1 MPLMTG
7 SRYFAEAM
15 RGYGV
20 THVFFVP
27 AILPDAM
34 AAMEE
39 TGITRIVT
47 HGETAAGYMAD
58 GYARASGRP
67 GVCLAQAVGSGNL
80 AAGVR
85 DAYLASSPVIAIS
98 GGPHPD
104 SRYRHLYQV
113 VEDFPMFVPV
123 TKFNAR
129 VDHARR
135 LPDLL
140 RQAFRMATSGAPGP
154 VHLELPGR
162 HGETVA
168 QEAME
173 YELLF
178 EEAFSRCPVYRP
190 EADPDAV
197 AKAAGLLALAQ
208 RPIIVAGGG
217 VAASRAWAEVVELA
231 EKLSLPV
238 ATSLAGKGT
247 IPDDHLL
254 SVGVIGTY
262 SRWCA
267 NRAVADADLVFF
279 IGSRAGGHTTANWR
293 IPRPGT
299 AVVQL
304 DIDPAEIGRNYPA
317 KAGLC
322 GDARAT
328 LRRLIEAVE
337 PKAGEKEWLAHVRQ
351 MVGEWRSETEPLL
364 TSDAAPIRP
373 ERLCREIGAIL
384 PTGGV
389 VVSDTGHAAIWSST
403 MIDFTKPGQRY
414 IRCAGTLGWALPAS
428 IGAKCALPDK
438 PVFCFTGD
446 GGLYFHLSELETAA
460 RMGIN
465 VVVVVN
471 NNRSLQQ
478 VKSIVDG
485 SYGGNPEGKGRDLW
499 MFRETNFAE
508 IAENMGCLGLRV
520 ERPGNLRSALKRAL
534 EAAKPVVV
542 DVVTDI
548 GAIPQAPWC

>member
-1 MPLMTG
+1 
-7 SRYFAEAM
+7 
-15 RGYGV
+15 
-20 THVFFVP
+20 VFYVP

-34 AAMEE
+34 AAMDD
-39 TGITRIVT
+39 TGVTRILT

-58 GYARASGRP
+58 GYARASGKP
-67 GVCLAQAVGSGNL
+67 GVCMAQAVGSANL
-80 AAGVR
+80 AAGLR

-113 VEDFPMFVPV
+113 VEDFPMFGPI

-129 VDHARR
+129 VDHPRR

-154 VHLELPGR
+154 VHLEIPGR
-162 HGETVA
+162 HGEAVV
-168 QEAME
+168 QEPMDF
-173 YELLF
+173 ELLF
-178 EEAFSRCPVYRP
+178 EEGFSRCPAYRP
-190 EADPDAV
+190 EADPGAV
-197 AKAAGLLALAQ
+197 AEAARLLLEAKK
-208 RPIIVAGGG
+208 PVIVAGGG

-231 EKLSLPV
+231 EKISVPV
-238 ATSLAGKGT
+238 ATSLSGKGT
-247 IPDDHLL
+247 IPDNHPL

-262 SRWCA
+262 SRACA

-279 IGSRAGGHTTANWR
+279 IGCHTGGHTTANWR

-299 AVVQL
+299 TVVHL

-317 KAGLC
+317 KVGLC
-322 GDARAT
+322 GDTRAT
-328 LRRLIEAVE
+328 LRRLIAVVGT
-337 PKAGEKEWLAHVRQ
+337 KAGEKDWLSQIRQ
-351 MVGEWRSETEPLL
+351 MVGEWRSEAQPLMN
-364 TSDAAPIRP
+364 SDATPIRP
-373 ERLCREIGAIL
+373 ERLCREISDVL
-384 PTGGV
+384 PPGGV

-403 MIDFTKPGQRY
+403 MIDFNKPGQRY
-414 IRCAGTLGWALPAS
+414 LACAGTLGWAFPAS
-428 IGAKCALPDK
+428 IGAKCALPEK
-438 PVFCFTGD
+438 PVLCFTGD
-446 GGLYFHLSELETAA
+446 GGFYYCISELETAA

-478 VKSIVDG
+478 VKIVVDA
-485 SYGGNPEGKGRDLW
+485 SYGGNPEAKGRGLW
-499 MFRETNFAE
+499 VFQETNFAQ

-520 ERPGNLRSALKRAL
+520 ERPGDLRSALKQAL
-534 EAAKPVVV
+534 EANRPVVV

-548 GAIPQAPWC
+548 EAFPQPPWC

>member
-1 MPLMTG
+1 L
-7 SRYFAEAM
+7 FAEAM

-27 AILPDAM
+27 VILPDAM
-34 AAMEE
+34 AAMDAA
-39 TGITRIVT
+39 GVRRVVT

-58 GYARASGRP
+58 GFARASGKP

-80 AAGVR
+80 AAGIR

-113 VEDFPMFVPV
+113 VEDFPMFGPI

-129 VDHARR
+129 VDCPHR

-154 VHLELPGR
+154 VHLEIPGR
-162 HGETVA
+162 SGEAGEGAVP
-168 QEAME
+168 ESMDFSP
-173 YELLF
+173 LF
-178 EEAFSRCPVYRP
+178 EEEFSRYPAYRP
-190 EADPDAV
+190 EADPGAV
-197 AKAAGLLALAQ
+197 EKAARLLAEAKK
-208 RPIIVAGGG
+208 PIIVAGGG
-217 VAASRAWAEVVELA
+217 VAASQAWSEVVELA
-231 EKLSLPV
+231 DKLSVPV
-238 ATSLAGKGT
+238 ATSLSGKGT
-247 IPDDHLL
+247 IPDNHPL

-267 NRAVADADLVFF
+267 NRAVAEADLVFF

-293 IPRPGT
+293 IPRAGA

-317 KAGLC
+317 KVGLC
-322 GDARAT
+322 GDAKAT
-328 LRRLIEAVE
+328 LRQLIEAVGSSE
-337 PKAGEKEWLAHVRQ
+337 GEKTWLDQVRQ
-351 MVGEWRSETEPLL
+351 MVGEWRSEAQPLL
-364 TSDAAPIRP
+364 NSDATPIRP
-373 ERLCREIGAIL
+373 ERLCKEISEVL
-384 PTGGV
+384 PADGV

-403 MIDFTKPGQRY
+403 MIDLNVPGQRY

-428 IGAKCALPDK
+428 IGVKCALPDK
-438 PVFCFTGD
+438 PVLCFTGD
-446 GGLYFHLSELETAA
+446 GGFYYYISELETAA
-460 RMGIN
+460 RLGIN
-465 VVVVVN
+465 LVVVVN

-478 VKSIVDG
+478 VKNIVDV
-485 SYGGNPEGKGRDLW
+485 SYGGNPEAKGREIW
-499 MFRETNFAE
+499 VFKETNFAR

-520 ERPGNLRSALKRAL
+520 ERPCDLRNALEQALKADR
-534 EAAKPVVV
+534 PVVV

-548 GAIPQAPWC
+548 EALPQAPWR

>member
-1 MPLMTG
+1 MPIMTG
-7 SRYFAEAM
+7 SRFFAEAL

-34 AAMEE
+34 AAMDD
-39 TGITRIVT
+39 TGVTRILT

-58 GYARASGRP
+58 GYARASGKP
-67 GVCLAQAVGSGNL
+67 GVCLAQAVGSANL
-80 AAGVR
+80 AAGIR

-104 SRYRHLYQV
+104 SRYRYLYQV
-113 VEDFPMFVPV
+113 VEDFPMFGPI

-129 VDHARR
+129 VDHPRR

-140 RQAFRMATSGAPGP
+140 RQAFRVATSGAPGP
-154 VHLELPGR
+154 VHLEMPGR
-162 HGETVA
+162 QGEAVV
-168 QEAME
+168 QEPMDF
-173 YELLF
+173 ELLF
-178 EEAFSRCPVYRP
+178 EEGFSRYPAYRP

-197 AKAAGLLALAQ
+197 AKAARLLLEAQ
-208 RPIIVAGGG
+208 KPIIVAGGG
-217 VAASRAWAEVVELA
+217 VAASQAWSEVVELA
-231 EKLSLPV
+231 EKLSVPV
-238 ATSLAGKGT
+238 ATSLSGKGT
-247 IPDDHLL
+247 IPDYHPL
-254 SVGVIGTY
+254 SVGAIGTY

-267 NRAVADADLVFF
+267 NKAVAEADLVFF

-317 KAGLC
+317 KVGLC

-328 LRRLIEAVE
+328 LRRLIDAVE
-337 PKAGEKEWLAHVRQ
+337 TKVGEKGWLSHIRQ
-351 MVGEWRSETEPLL
+351 MVVEWRSEVQPLL
-364 TSDAAPIRP
+364 NSDATPIRP
-373 ERLCREIGAIL
+373 ERLCKEIGEIL
-384 PTGGV
+384 PPEGV

-403 MIDFTKPGQRY
+403 MIDFTAPGQRY

-428 IGAKCALPDK
+428 IGVKCALPDK
-438 PVFCFTGD
+438 PVLCFTGD
-446 GGLYFHLSELETAA
+446 GGFYYYLSELETAA

-478 VKSIVDG
+478 VKNIVDA
-485 SYGGNPEGKGRDLW
+485 SYGGNPEAKGRGLW
-499 MFRETNFAE
+499 VFQETNFAQ

-520 ERPGNLRSALKRAL
+520 ERPGDLRNALEQAL
-534 EAAKPVVV
+534 EADRPVVV

-548 GAIPQAPWC
+548 EAFPQPPWS